1 MLKYVNAS
9 KCVIVYTI
17 KFECFITIQNINYR
31 HSINVNLTNINV
43 EVPLKSFCRFLE
55 SKNLNDF

>member
-1 MLKYVNAS
+1 MLKYVNVS

-17 KFECFITIQNINYR
+17 KSKYFRTIQNINYR
-31 HSINVNLTNINV
+31 LSIIVNLTNINV